1 MEQQLNYRKVKLL
14 KLLEILQRETDQKNP
29 LTTNQLCAKLADI
42 GIPCD
47 RRTLSQDVDVLNSV
61 GYEIMAFMIGHEKAY
76 YIEDR
81 SFSIPELKILIDAVQ
96 AASFIT
102 EKKSEELIQKIAEL
116 GGTHQAEV
124 LTRNLVCFNKRKHGN
139 ESIYYNI
146 SELEEAISSQH
157 KVIFL
162 YYDIG
167 PDGEKQYR
175 RDGHHYVVEPVQLV
189 LNEDNYYLL
198 SYSSRHRK
206 TSVYRIDRMESV
218 QIIEDKCTK
227 KATSLRDKAENYTV
241 QTFKMFGGP
250 LVYATLEFNKDLIG
264 PVYDKFGEDTVIKCT
279 ADDRY
284 TARVHIQKSPTFWGW
299 VFQFAGDMKILK
311 PTALQEE
318 YHEKVRSVLTK
329 E

>member
-1 MEQQLNYRKVKLL
+1 MEQQLNYRKIKLL

-47 RRTLSQDVDVLNSV
+47 RRTLSQDVDLLNSV
-61 GYEIMAFMIGHEKAY
+61 GYEIMSFMIGHEKAY
-76 YIEDR
+76 YIENR
-81 SFSIPELKILIDAVQ
+81 GFSVPELKILIDAVQ

-146 SELEEAISSQH
+146 SELEDAISTQH

-167 PDGEKQYR
+167 PDGEKLYR
-175 RDGHHYVVEPVQLV
+175 REGHHYVVEPVHLV

-198 SYSSRHRK
+198 CYSSRYRK
-206 TSVYRIDRMESV
+206 TSVYRIDRMEAV

-227 KATSLRDKAENYTV
+227 KAISLRDNAEKYTA

-250 LVYATLEFNKDLIG
+250 LVYATLEFSKGLIG
-264 PVYDKFGEDTVIKCT
+264 PVYDKFGEDTVIKCV
-279 ADDRY
+279 AGDRY
-284 TARVHIQKSPTFWGW
+284 TARVQDRKS
-299 VFQFAGDMKILK
+299 V
-311 PTALQEE
+311 
-318 YHEKVRSVLTK
+318 V
-329 E
+329 